1 MGFKKLSV
9 ILGIFIG
16 ALALFAGYKVIK
28 LELFPW
34 LNAFIACTLSFLAF
48 LLSFLVKKTK
58 SSIKIVLSVFF
69 ISQLISNF
77 IILNSPNLLL
87 HHWRWLFYPLIA
99 LVFILFVAF
108 IQRKEQRVRT
118 LLFGL
123 LLLTVAT
130 TIIAIKTP
138 STFASVSQ
146 IVLLVICSLGILF
159 SRNAEVKLKE

>member
-1 MGFKKLSV
+1 
-9 ILGIFIG
+9 
-16 ALALFAGYKVIK
+16 
-28 LELFPW
+28 
-34 LNAFIACTLSFLAF
+34 
-48 LLSFLVKKTK
+48 VKKTK

-77 IILNSPNLLL
+77 IILNSPHLLL

-123 LLLTVAT
+123 LLLSVAT

-138 STFASVSQ
+138 STFATVSQ